1 MITDKF
7 QNKTSRLA
15 IVALFTA
22 LVSVGAF
29 IKIPIA
35 YIRTNP
41 TIDAKKYLLML
52 GVPLSE
58 IYPTAYDAKMKE
70 MIYPNVGMST

>member
-29 IKIPIA
+29 IKIPMPFMDYVTMQLFFVI
-35 YIRTNP
+35 
-41 TIDAKKYLLML
+41 LSGFVL
-52 GVPLSE
+52 GS
-58 IYPTAYDAKMKE
+58 
-70 MIYPNVGMST
+70 

>member
-1 MITDKF
+1 MMI
-7 QNKTSRLA
+7 SLY
-15 IVALFTA
+15 V
-22 LVSVGAF
+22 
-29 IKIPIA
+29 IPIA

-52 GVPLSE
+52 GVPLSD

>member
-1 MITDKF
+1 
-7 QNKTSRLA
+7 
-15 IVALFTA
+15 
-22 LVSVGAF
+22 
-29 IKIPIA
+29 
-35 YIRTNP
+35 
-41 TIDAKKYLLML
+41 ML

>member
-29 IKIPIA
+29 IKIPM
-35 YIRTNP
+35 P
-41 TIDAKKYLLML
+41 FMD
-52 GVPLSE
+52 
-58 IYPTAYDAKMKE
+58 YPIGICTR
-70 MIYPNVGMST
+70 